1 MRPWLF
7 TLFIPL
13 ICSTRVSAQHAITV
27 TVNNLRNSNGVC
39 NIALY
44 NNAGSF
50 LDPAKAIHGKIVKA
64 AKGKVTAR
72 FDNIPAGTYAV
83 AVIHDENNDKKLNTN
98 FLGIPK
104 EGYGA
109 SNNNLPMTSAPKFTA
124 SSFTVSKGDQALS
137 INLKYY

>member
-1 MRPWLF
+1 MRPWLSIF
-7 TLFIPL
+7 LTSI
-13 ICSTRVSAQHAITV
+13 ICGTRVSAQHAITV
-27 TVNNLRNSNGVC
+27 TINNVRNSNGVC

-44 NNAGSF
+44 NKSLGF
-50 LDPAKAIHGKIVKA
+50 LDPARAVAGKIVKA
-64 AKGKVTAR
+64 SKGSVKAR
-72 FDNIPAGTYAV
+72 FDNVPAGTYAI

-124 SSFTVSKGDQALS
+124 SSFNVLRGDQAVD